1 MLSAAA
7 GHLSPLDLV
16 WIALAATAAGMVNA
30 LAGGGTLI
38 TFPVLTAVGIPPLSA
53 NVTNTV
59 ALSPGYLGGALAQRR
74 DVPDRPAQIWTF
86 VAVGAAGG
94 LAGAILLVLTGTR
107 LFDVLVPFLIL
118 AATTL
123 LALQRP
129 IRSAVE
135 RRLEAGGP
143 VGDRVPW
150 WSAGLVFL
158 AGVYGGYFGGAMSIV
173 LLAVLGLTLRD
184 SLTRVNALKQV
195 LALAV
200 NLAAAAFLV
209 FSGKV
214 VWAAALVMAVGA
226 LCGGV
231 AGGRLAGR
239 IPEEALRRI
248 VIGIGFVVTVV
259 FFVRLF

>member
-1 MLSAAA
+1 MLSATTD
-7 GHLSPLDLV
+7 LPNVDLV
-16 WIALAATAAGMVNA
+16 VVALAAAVAGMVNA

-38 TFPVLTAVGIPPLSA
+38 TFPVLTAVGVPPLSA

-59 ALSPGYLGGALAQRR
+59 ALCPGYLGGALAQRR
-74 DVPDRPAQIWTF
+74 DLPDRPAEIWRF

-94 LAGAILLVLTGTR
+94 LAGAVLLVLTGSR
-107 LFDVLVPFLIL
+107 LFDILVPFLIL
-118 AATTL
+118 AATLL

-129 IRSAVE
+129 IRRAVE
-135 RRLEAGGP
+135 RRLADGPAGGQ
-143 VGDRVPW
+143 RVPW

-173 LLAVLGLTLRD
+173 LLAVLGLTLQD

-195 LALAV
+195 VALAV
-200 NLAAAAFLV
+200 NLTAAAFLV

-226 LCGGV
+226 LGGGV

-248 VIGIGFVVTVV
+248 VIAIGFAVAVV
-259 FFVRLF
+259 FFVRLL